1 MRRAF
6 GTGRSWLGVKREAA
20 WKKLWVV
27 VSDEGGRPEEWSERR
42 RKEAKALHKRFGDQ
56 TGGEEVGRRW

>member
-1 MRRAF
+1 
-6 GTGRSWLGVKREAA
+6 VKREAA

-42 RKEAKALHKRFGDQ
+42 RKEVINLGEVERVI
-56 TGGEEVGRRW
+56 GGVNCEGVGFSFSFFFKFI